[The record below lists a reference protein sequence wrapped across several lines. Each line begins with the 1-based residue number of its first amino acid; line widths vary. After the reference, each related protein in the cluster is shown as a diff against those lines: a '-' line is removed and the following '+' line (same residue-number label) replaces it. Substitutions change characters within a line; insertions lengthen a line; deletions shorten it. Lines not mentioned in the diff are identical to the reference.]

1 LPKKVVAHTA
11 ASVSKDVLKNVTEHY
26 GVFYP
31 LQSLNKENIA
41 LPEAPIFFDGSDDL
55 AKKKLE
61 ALANSISPKHAS
73 HAGDDTRMK
82 LHVAAVFVNNFTN
95 HLFALAEN
103 YCKKEGIHF
112 KELLPL
118 IEETISRLENISP
131 STSQTGPA
139 ARNDEETI
147 QKHLTLLESHP
158 QMKKVYEF
166 LSASIK
172 NFKG

>member
-1 LPKKVVAHTA
+1 
-11 ASVSKDVLKNVTEHY
+11 
-26 GVFYP
+26 
-31 LQSLNKENIA
+31 
-41 LPEAPIFFDGSDDL
+41 
-55 AKKKLE
+55 
-61 ALANSISPKHAS
+61 
-73 HAGDDTRMK
+73 MK

-147 QKHLTLLESHP
+147 QKHLALLESHP